1 MSEKPD
7 EQESFLQR
15 GCFLSGVVTVLVI
28 VLLKRIAFRL
38 PFMWVLLLAAVLWL
52 GIFMAMMRRRR

>member
-1 MSEKPD
+1 MSEKP
-7 EQESFLQR
+7 EARESFMRQ
-15 GCFLSGVVTVLVI
+15 GCFLSGVVTMLVV

-38 PFMWVLLLAAVLWL
+38 PFTWILLLAAVLWL